1 MSKTYMPFT
10 EAVRAVN
17 ASTNSLA
24 AAYANA
30 HCGGRVSTGE
40 TNAFLVGTL
49 TSHLAGALNYMSRKD
64 AEAFLAE
71 ITRTNAL
78 MADRLSAKLV

>member
-1 MSKTYMPFT
+1 MTKTFMPFT
-10 EAVRAVN
+10 EAVQAVN
-17 ASTNSLA
+17 ATTNSLA

-30 HCGGRVSTGE
+30 HCDSHRFDPEVKS
-40 TNAFLVGTL
+40 FVLGTL
-49 TSHLAGALNYMSRKD
+49 ISHLAGALNYMSRKD

-78 MADRLSAKLV
+78 MADRLSAKLD